1 MNLIKTIGPFKSQV
15 SASIPNNPIKTA
27 RKCSFNIQCPSTK
40 TDIIQKKHQEPLPSP
55 PAEMTIAQVRVFAS
69 VGHDEIGR
77 EVADPDIL
85 NEMKTENETNE
96 EVECGQ

>member
-1 MNLIKTIGPFKSQV
+1 
-15 SASIPNNPIKTA
+15 
-27 RKCSFNIQCPSTK
+27 
-40 TDIIQKKHQEPLPSP
+40 
-55 PAEMTIAQVRVFAS
+55 MTIAQVRVFPS